1 MNPLRPLT
9 IRTYRRLFAAMVLT
23 IFAQGAWA
31 LYLAM
36 QTLDLGATPA
46 ALSGVVAWSGIGLL
60 VGSLPA
66 GVLADRI
73 PNKSVIVGVL
83 TLNFTI
89 ATATSTAAILD
100 TVTFWMLAASAFI
113 IGASTAFFFPAYTAL
128 VPVLVDSDD
137 LMAVNGLEG
146 ATRPLV
152 GQALAPAAVGAIIG
166 ASVPAAGGYLIAATL
181 GLALLT
187 ALQLPAPTP
196 AETEADTSDAS
207 PITDLVDGFRYVAR
221 TRWVR
226 SSVLFAA
233 VMGLAVTG
241 PLEVLLPAL
250 IRSSHDNGP
259 ALYGAILAALGAGG
273 LIGSLLAGSWRTP
286 ERFLP
291 AMVGVWALGC
301 LPLSIPALTN
311 NPWAIGA
318 GLAIYGALIG
328 IGMVIWAPCSK
339 STSLW
344 RCSAGSPAS
353 TSSSPSPSC
362 PCPSPSPASSAA
374 TLTPTPCSSPPASC
388 LLRQQLSSRRWAS
401 SECRGRRLARQGRPD
416 ASPQLPTPSESLR
429 GRFHAH
435 NEHSPHTDLWEPA
448 TPSHD

>member
-46 ALSGVVAWSGIGLL
+46 TLSGVVAWSGIGLL
-60 VGSLPA
+60 TGSLPA
-66 GVLADRI
+66 GVFADRI

-83 TLNFTI
+83 ALNLTV

-113 IGASTAFFFPAYTAL
+113 MGASTAFFFPAYTAL

-166 ASVPAAGGYLIAATL
+166 ASVPAAGGYLISATL
-181 GLALLT
+181 GLALLA
-187 ALQLPAPTP
+187 ALQLPEPTP
-196 AETEADTSDAS
+196 AETEADASAAS

-233 VMGLAVTG
+233 VMGLVVTG

-250 IRSSHDNGP
+250 MLASHDNGP
-259 ALYGAILAALGAGG
+259 ALYGAVLAALGAGG
-273 LIGSLLAGSWRTP
+273 LVGSLLAGSWRTP

-291 AMVGVWALGC
+291 AMVGAWALGC
-301 LPLSIPALTN
+301 LPLSIPALTS

-328 IGMVIWAPCSK
+328 IGMVIWGTVLQEHVPLEMLGRVASLDFFISIAFMPLSIALTGILSRHIDTHTLFIAAGLAPLA
-339 STSLW
+339 T
-344 RCSAGSPAS
+344 AGLL
-353 TSSSPSPSC
+353 
-362 PCPSPSPASSAA
+362 AA
-374 TLTPTPCSSPPASC
+374 LGQ
-388 LLRQQLSSRRWAS
+388 LRAPG
-401 SECRGRRLARQGRPD
+401 EARGRTG
-416 ASPQLPTPSESLR
+416 
-429 GRFHAH
+429 GF
-435 NEHSPHTDLWEPA
+435 
-448 TPSHD
+448 

>member
-9 IRTYRRLFAAMVLT
+9 IPTYRRLFAAMVLT

-46 ALSGVVAWSGIGLL
+46 TLSGVVAWSGIGLL
-60 VGSLPA
+60 AGSLPA

-83 TLNFTI
+83 TLNLTI
-89 ATATSTAAILD
+89 ATATSTAAILGV
-100 TVTFWMLAASAFI
+100 VTFWMLAASAFI

-137 LMAVNGLEG
+137 LMA
-146 ATRPLV
+146 
-152 GQALAPAAVGAIIG
+152 
-166 ASVPAAGGYLIAATL
+166 
-181 GLALLT
+181 LLT

-196 AETEADTSDAS
+196 AETEADTSAAS

-250 IRSSHDNGP
+250 MRSSHDNGP

-328 IGMVIWAPCSK
+328 IGMVIWGTVLQEHVPLEMLGRVASLDFFISIAFMPLSIALTGIL
-339 STSLW
+339 SRHIDTHTLFITSGLVPLATAALLAALGQL
-344 RCSAGSPAS
+344 RMPRKTLGEAGKA
-353 TSSSPSPSC
+353 
-362 PCPSPSPASSAA
+362 
-374 TLTPTPCSSPPASC
+374 
-388 LLRQQLSSRRWAS
+388 
-401 SECRGRRLARQGRPD
+401 
-416 ASPQLPTPSESLR
+416 
-429 GRFHAH
+429 
-435 NEHSPHTDLWEPA
+435 
-448 TPSHD
+448 

>member
-1 MNPLRPLT
+1 MNPLHPLT
-9 IRTYRRLFAAMVLT
+9 IPTYRQLFVAMVLT

-31 LYLAM
+31 LYLTM

-46 ALSGVVAWSGIGLL
+46 TLSGVVAWSGIGLL

-66 GVLADRI
+66 GVIADRI
-73 PNKSVIVGVL
+73 PNKSVIVGVFA
-83 TLNFTI
+83 LNLAI

-100 TVTFWMLAASAFI
+100 FVTFWMLAVSAFI

-152 GQALAPAAVGAIIG
+152 GQALAPAVVGAVIG
-166 ASVPAAGGYLIAATL
+166 ASMPAAGGYLIAAAIGL
-181 GLALLT
+181 GLLAALRL
-187 ALQLPAPTP
+187 PTP
-196 AETEADTSDAS
+196 TRAETEADADAAADS
-207 PITDLVDGFRYVAR
+207 PITDLLDGFRYVSR

-233 VMGLAVTG
+233 VMGLVVTG

-250 IRSSHDNGP
+250 MCSSHDNGP
-259 ALYGAILAALGAGG
+259 ALYGVVLAALGAGG
-273 LIGSLLAGSWRTP
+273 LVGSLLAGSWRTP

-301 LPLSIPALTN
+301 LFLSIPALTS

-318 GLAIYGALIG
+318 GLAFYGALIG
-328 IGMVIWAPCSK
+328 IGMVIWGTVLQEHVPLEMLGRVA
-339 STSLW
+339 SLDFFISIAFMPLSIALTGLFS
-344 RCSAGSPAS
+344 RFIDSRTLFITAGLVPLAM
-353 TSSSPSPSC
+353 
-362 PCPSPSPASSAA
+362 AA
-374 TLTPTPCSSPPASC
+374 LLLALGQLKMPQKTLAE
-388 LLRQQLSSRRWAS
+388 A
-401 SECRGRRLARQGRPD
+401 
-416 ASPQLPTPSESLR
+416 
-429 GRFHAH
+429 
-435 NEHSPHTDLWEPA
+435 
-448 TPSHD
+448 

>member
-1 MNPLRPLT
+1 MNPLHPLT
-9 IRTYRRLFAAMVLT
+9 IPTYRQLFAAMVLT

-46 ALSGVVAWSGIGLL
+46 TLSGVVAWSGIGLL

-66 GVLADRI
+66 GVIADRI

-83 TLNFTI
+83 ALNLAI
-89 ATATSTAAILD
+89 ATAMSTAAILD
-100 TVTFWMLAASAFI
+100 FVTFWMLAVSAFI
-113 IGASTAFFFPAYTAL
+113 SGASTAFFFPAYTAL

-152 GQALAPAAVGAIIG
+152 GQALAPAVVGALIG
-166 ASVPAAGGYLIAATL
+166 ASMPAAGGYLIAAAIGL
-181 GLALLT
+181 GLLAALRL
-187 ALQLPAPTP
+187 PTP
-196 AETEADTSDAS
+196 TRAETEANADAAADS
-207 PITDLVDGFRYVAR
+207 PITDLLDGFRYVSR

-233 VMGLAVTG
+233 VMGLVVTG

-250 IRSSHDNGP
+250 MRSSHDNGP
-259 ALYGAILAALGAGG
+259 ALYGAVLAALGAGG
-273 LIGSLLAGSWRTP
+273 LVGSLLAGSWRTP

-301 LPLSIPALTN
+301 LPLSIPALTS

-318 GLAIYGALIG
+318 GLAFYGALIG
-328 IGMVIWAPCSK
+328 IGMVIWGTVLQEHVPLEMLGRVA
-339 STSLW
+339 SLDFFISIAFMPLSIALTGLFS
-344 RCSAGSPAS
+344 RFIDSRTLFITAGLVPLA
-353 TSSSPSPSC
+353 T
-362 PCPSPSPASSAA
+362 AA
-374 TLTPTPCSSPPASC
+374 LLLALGQLKMPQKTLAE
-388 LLRQQLSSRRWAS
+388 A
-401 SECRGRRLARQGRPD
+401 
-416 ASPQLPTPSESLR
+416 
-429 GRFHAH
+429 
-435 NEHSPHTDLWEPA
+435 
-448 TPSHD
+448 

>member
-1 MNPLRPLT
+1 MNPLHPLT
-9 IRTYRRLFAAMVLT
+9 IPTYRQLFVAMVLT

-31 LYLAM
+31 LYLTM

-46 ALSGVVAWSGIGLL
+46 TLSGVVAWSGIGLL

-66 GVLADRI
+66 GVIADRI

-83 TLNFTI
+83 ALNLAI

-100 TVTFWMLAASAFI
+100 FVTFWMLAVSAFI

-152 GQALAPAAVGAIIG
+152 GQALAPAVVGAVIG
-166 ASVPAAGGYLIAATL
+166 ASMPAAGGYLIAAAIGL
-181 GLALLT
+181 GLLAALRL
-187 ALQLPAPTP
+187 PTP
-196 AETEADTSDAS
+196 TRAETEADADAAADS
-207 PITDLVDGFRYVAR
+207 PITDLLDGFRYVSR

-233 VMGLAVTG
+233 VMGLVVTG

-250 IRSSHDNGP
+250 MRSSHDNGP
-259 ALYGAILAALGAGG
+259 ALYGAVLAALGVGG
-273 LIGSLLAGSWRTP
+273 LVGSLLAGSWRTP

-301 LPLSIPALTN
+301 LPLSIPALTS

-318 GLAIYGALIG
+318 GLAFYGALIG
-328 IGMVIWAPCSK
+328 IGMVIWGTVLQEHVPLEMLGRVA
-339 STSLW
+339 SLDFFISIAFMPLSIALTGLFS
-344 RCSAGSPAS
+344 RFIDSRTLFITAGLVPLA
-353 TSSSPSPSC
+353 T
-362 PCPSPSPASSAA
+362 AA
-374 TLTPTPCSSPPASC
+374 LLLALGQLKMPQKTLAE
-388 LLRQQLSSRRWAS
+388 A
-401 SECRGRRLARQGRPD
+401 
-416 ASPQLPTPSESLR
+416 
-429 GRFHAH
+429 
-435 NEHSPHTDLWEPA
+435 
-448 TPSHD
+448 

>member
-1 MNPLRPLT
+1 MNPLHPLT
-9 IRTYRRLFAAMVLT
+9 IPTYRRLFAAMVLT

-46 ALSGVVAWSGIGLL
+46 TLSGVVAWSGIGLL
-60 VGSLPA
+60 AGSLPA

-83 TLNFTI
+83 TLNLTI
-89 ATATSTAAILD
+89 ATATSTAAILGM
-100 TVTFWMLAASAFI
+100 VTFWMLAASAFI

-152 GQALAPAAVGAIIG
+152 GQALAPAAVGAVIG
-166 ASVPAAGGYLIAATL
+166 ASMPAAGGYLIAAAL
-181 GLALLT
+181 GLALFT
-187 ALQLPAPTP
+187 ALQLPAPTR
-196 AETEADTSDAS
+196 AETEADAAAAS
-207 PITDLVDGFRYVAR
+207 PITDLLDGFRYVSR

-233 VMGLAVTG
+233 VMGLVVTG

-250 IRSSHDNGP
+250 MRSSHENGP
-259 ALYGAILAALGAGG
+259 ALYGAVLAALGAGG
-273 LIGSLLAGSWRTP
+273 LVGSLLAGSWRTP

-291 AMVGVWALGC
+291 AMVGAWALGC
-301 LPLSIPALTN
+301 LPLSIPALTS

-318 GLAIYGALIG
+318 GLAFYGALIG
-328 IGMVIWAPCSK
+328 IGMVIWGTVLQEHVPVEMLGRVA
-339 STSLW
+339 SLDFFISIAFMPLSIALTGLLS
-344 RCSAGSPAS
+344 RHIDTRTLFITAGLVPLA
-353 TSSSPSPSC
+353 T
-362 PCPSPSPASSAA
+362 AA
-374 TLTPTPCSSPPASC
+374 LLAALGQLKMPQKTLAE
-388 LLRQQLSSRRWAS
+388 A
-401 SECRGRRLARQGRPD
+401 GD
-416 ASPQLPTPSESLR
+416 A
-429 GRFHAH
+429 
-435 NEHSPHTDLWEPA
+435 
-448 TPSHD
+448 